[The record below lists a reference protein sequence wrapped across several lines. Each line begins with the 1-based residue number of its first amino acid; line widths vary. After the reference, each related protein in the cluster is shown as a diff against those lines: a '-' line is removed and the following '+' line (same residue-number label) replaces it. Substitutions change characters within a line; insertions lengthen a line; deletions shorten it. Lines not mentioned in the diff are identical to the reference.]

1 MPTHGAGE
9 LLSTGF
15 VLVAP
20 CPGYPRPHLPR
31 PNPRSVRLSAVA
43 GRLTP
48 VHCIPGSFV
57 PRLPRALSSGRYW
70 QEIKGWEEREGGL
83 SLPCPLP
90 LGWGAWLEPCWRWE
104 PSLLWESPS
113 PLSPASS
120 SPSTFPG
127 SLRRWEGDCFGHCQ
141 PLGKNPSFAKFSSK
155 SQWMCLP
162 CPAGPRP
169 PGHLLD

>member
-1 MPTHGAGE
+1 MGYLSPVPSLLGGARGWN
-9 LLSTGF
+9 L
-15 VLVAP
+15 AP
-20 CPGYPRPHLPR
+20 
-31 PNPRSVRLSAVA
+31 
-43 GRLTP
+43 
-48 VHCIPGSFV
+48 
-57 PRLPRALSSGRYW
+57 
-70 QEIKGWEEREGGL
+70 
-83 SLPCPLP
+83 
-90 LGWGAWLEPCWRWE
+90 RWE
-104 PSLLWESPS
+104 PSLLWESLS

-127 SLRRWEGDCFGHCQ
+127 SLQRWEGDCFGHCQ